1 MRLKK
6 GVGSKKIVMAS
17 EKMDLCVICAGL
29 LYEQQTERVLEEMCY
44 EEAVRVWRGR
54 EEKTYLVRGGEREGE
69 RGGGG
74 GASRAR
80 DSQREKGRGGE
91 VTDTPSA
98 AETPN
103 LGHFP
108 IVLLFIIPEH
118 CMRVM

>member
-1 MRLKK
+1 M
-6 GVGSKKIVMAS
+6 S
-17 EKMDLCVICAGL
+17 AGL

-91 VTDTPSA
+91 VTDTPA
-98 AETPN
+98 TTAKLVLYLVQKPPN
-103 LGHFP
+103 LFSYS
-108 IVLLFIIPEH
+108 ILFIIPEH
-118 CMRVM
+118 